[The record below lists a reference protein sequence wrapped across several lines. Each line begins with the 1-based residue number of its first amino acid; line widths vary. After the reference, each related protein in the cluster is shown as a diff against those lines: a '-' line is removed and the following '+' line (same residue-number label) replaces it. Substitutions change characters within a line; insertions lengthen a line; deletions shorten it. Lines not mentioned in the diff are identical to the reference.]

1 MGSSALGLLK
11 LGEVSFI
18 SGAMCSA
25 EPEHPSRPIAGE
37 GLGASWDWN
46 SDLVT
51 SACAGG
57 VAVLTNSTQGK
68 K

>member
-1 MGSSALGLLK
+1 MGSSALDLLK

-18 SGAMCSA
+18 SGPCAGA
-25 EPEHPSRPIAGE
+25 KPECPSGPIAGE
-37 GLGASWDWN
+37 GLGPSWEWN

-51 SACAGG
+51 SAYAGG
-57 VAVLTNSTQGK
+57 VAVLTNSAQGK